1 MVSTDSFAIT
11 VNVLSTCAAEDTP
24 TERRAS
30 DSQTLA
36 ERVVHCALV
45 KLTGQAWQQTGLL
58 IAITGEQGWV
68 GATSP
73 RRVKDGDSS
82 VTSGYLCS
90 GGKRLY

>member
-58 IAITGEQGWV
+58 VAMKGEQGWV
-68 GATSP
+68 GATLPEPS
-73 RRVKDGDSS
+73 K
-82 VTSGYLCS
+82 
-90 GGKRLY
+90 GGELRCHIRICVQWW

>member
-68 GATSP
+68 GATLHEPSKGWGL
-73 RRVKDGDSS
+73 RCHIRIS
-82 VTSGYLCS
+82 VQWW
-90 GGKRLY
+90 